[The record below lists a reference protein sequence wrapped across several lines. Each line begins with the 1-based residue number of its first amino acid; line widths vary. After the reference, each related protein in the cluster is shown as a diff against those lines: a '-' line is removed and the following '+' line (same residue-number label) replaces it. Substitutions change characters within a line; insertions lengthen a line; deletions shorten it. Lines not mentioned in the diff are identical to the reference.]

1 MVNLD
6 RPDVECTRCKQPT
19 HWLATFPGGIC
30 LDCYE
35 AKMVG
40 VPLEVLR
47 QQIVAGFSLDRQ

>member
-1 MVNLD
+1 MIVD

-35 AKMVG
+35 VKMAG